1 MYYNGHL
8 QYIKDCNIE
17 RISWRLYEET
27 DELRRWISIMIKFT
41 YSTITN
47 CHKTQKKKEIRLW
60 KQTNELFN
68 ENILKKGE
76 RNNQQE
82 KKIEQYHYAWRLKND
97 ILNKQIEKRKER
109 ENQEKRKAKAL
120 KIMKTFLN
128 KNKNKIQRE

>member
-47 CHKTQKKKEIRLW
+47 WHKTQKKKEIRLW

-82 KKIEQYHYAWRLKND
+82 KKIEQYHYASTVICIKDWRMTYWISKSRKGKKEK
-97 ILNKQIEKRKER
+97 IKKRGKQKLWR
-109 ENQEKRKAKAL
+109 
-120 KIMKTFLN
+120 
-128 KNKNKIQRE
+128 

>member
-82 KKIEQYHYAWRLKND
+82 KKIEQYHYASTVICIKDWRMTYWISKSRKGKKEK
-97 ILNKQIEKRKER
+97 IKKRGKQKLWR
-109 ENQEKRKAKAL
+109 
-120 KIMKTFLN
+120 
-128 KNKNKIQRE
+128 